1 MEHPDLLR
9 PKSRMAALLAGLAA
23 RDGFTPT
30 RLPDVQVVRNSQPFA
45 RRPVVYSPGIV
56 IVGQG
61 IKRGYVGDAVH
72 TYDPDHYFVTSV
84 LLPFECEVVAASPE
98 APLLA
103 LSINVDRAL
112 LGELLLEI
120 GDTQPAEAS
129 ASCGAY
135 STPLTRHLRGAALRL
150 LECLAEERDSRI
162 LGPQIVRE
170 IIYRVLLEEPGGT
183 LRALAGGHGGFDQI
197 AKALRR
203 IHAEYD
209 QPLVVDALARTA
221 GMSASVFY
229 QHFKTITAT
238 TPLQYLKSIRLHKAR
253 LLMAQD
259 GLTAGAAAGLVGY
272 ASPSQFGRE
281 FKRFFGASPVEEA
294 ARMRSRGLPGDRQ
307 DEGKSVPKDA
317 APPMAGTG

>member
-1 MEHPDLLR
+1 MEHPDLFR
-9 PKSRMAALLAGLAA
+9 PKSRMAALLAGLAE
-23 RDGFTPT
+23 REGVTPT
-30 RLPDVQVVRNSQPFA
+30 RLPGVQVARDSQPFA
-45 RRPVVYSPGIV
+45 RRPVVYSPSIV

-61 IKRGYVGDAVH
+61 VKRGYVGDVVH

-84 LLPFECEVVAASPE
+84 LLPFECEVAAASPE

-103 LSINVDRAL
+103 LSITVDRAL

-120 GDTQPAEAS
+120 GDTRPAQTS
-129 ASCGAY
+129 TCSGAY

-150 LECLAEERDSRI
+150 LECLAEERDSRV
-162 LGPQIVRE
+162 LGRQIVRE

-197 AKALRR
+197 ARALRR

-229 QHFKTITAT
+229 HHFKTITAT

-272 ASPSQFGRE
+272 SSPSQFGRE

-294 ARMRSRGLPGDRQ
+294 GRMRARGLAGDRKNG
-307 DEGKSVPKDA
+307 EKPLPKHA
-317 APPMAGTG
+317 GPPMAETG